1 MTKEINF
8 EKAVDGCFYKN
19 DKNSTKIADFFIE
32 KANENIARGSLMT
45 NLKLQKLLYYSYVW
59 KLVLNNEK
67 IFNDDIEAFEF
78 GPVVRKEYTRFKK
91 YSDKP
96 IKVDEILTD
105 KNLLPSDLSK
115 YLNTI
120 WYSYGKYDAWQLVDM
135 THNEKPWIDTFN
147 PNSNKKQIIKDSLI
161 RDFYT
166 IENAD
171 ILLPENTVIREL
183 GNNNYELF
191 VLNNETVKAINTP
204 ESEYKKFE
212 L

>member
-1 MTKEINF
+1 MSKEINF
-8 EKAVDGCFYKN
+8 DKAVDCCFN
-19 DKNSTKIADFFIE
+19 QNNKNSTKIVDFFIE
-32 KANENIARGSLMT
+32 KANENIIRGSLMT
-45 NLKLQKLLYYSYVW
+45 NLKLQKLLYYAYVW

-78 GPVVRKEYTRFKK
+78 GPVVKKEWTRLKK
-91 YSDKP
+91 YENKA
-96 IKVDEILTD
+96 IKVDAIQTD
-105 KNLLPSDLSK
+105 INLLSKDLRG
-115 YLNTI
+115 YLDTI
-120 WYSYGKYDAWQLVDM
+120 WHSYGKYEAWQLVDM
-135 THNEKPWIDTFN
+135 IQNEKPWIDTFN
-147 PNSNKKQIIKDSLI
+147 PNSSKKQIIKDSLI

-191 VLNNETVKAINTP
+191 VLNNETARAINTP
-204 ESEYKKFE
+204 ESEYNKFK

>member
-59 KLVLNNEK
+59 KLVLNDEK
-67 IFNDDIEAFEF
+67 IFNDEIEAFEL
-78 GPVVRKEYTRFKK
+78 GPVVKKEWTRLEK
-91 YSDKP
+91 YEKKP
-96 IKVDEILTD
+96 ITVDAVQTD
-105 KNLLPSDLSK
+105 INLLSKDLRS
-115 YLNTI
+115 YLDTI
-120 WYSYGKYDAWQLVDM
+120 WYSYGKYEAWQLVEM

-147 PNSNKKQIIKDSLI
+147 DKSNKKKIIKDSLI
-161 RDFYT
+161 KEFYT
-166 IENAD
+166 IQSAD
-171 ILLPENTVIREL
+171 VLLPENTVIREL
-183 GNNNYELF
+183 GHNNYELF
-191 VLNNETVKAINTP
+191 ALNNETAKAINTP

>member
-1 MTKEINF
+1 MTKEIDF

-59 KLVLNNEK
+59 KLVLNDEK
-67 IFNDDIEAFEF
+67 IFNDELEAWEF
-78 GPVVRKEYTRFKK
+78 GPVVRKEYTRLKK
-91 YSDKP
+91 YENKP
-96 IKVDEILTD
+96 IEVKAIQTD
-105 KNLLPSDLSK
+105 INLLSKDLRG
-115 YLNTI
+115 YLDTI
-120 WYSYGKYDAWQLVDM
+120 WHSYGKYEASYLVEM
-135 THNEKPWIDTFN
+135 THNEKPWINTFN

-171 ILLPENTVIREL
+171 ILLPENTVIRDL
-183 GNNNYELF
+183 GNDNYELF
-191 VLNNETVKAINTP
+191 ALNNETARAINTP
-204 ESEYKKFE
+204 ESEYKTFD